1 MHIHGGTWKAL
12 IGCALPRPCRQ
23 SHRNILDKAWC
34 GSSAVNKKVTTE
46 KKKFRATPPKSWT
59 VRAKNANL
67 VTPACKFRIT
77 RPLVEPK
84 NGERNRRTMPK
95 SGALLA
101 AELPP
106 EMVCGVHLNGP
117 QKCRRTSQHCQHF
130 KMRMSNSGGSAVL
143 HQTGGVGEACAVVC
157 VLDNGVCK

>member
-34 GSSAVNKKVTTE
+34 GSSVVNKKVTTE
-46 KKKFRATPPKSWT
+46 KKKFRAMPPKSWT
-59 VRAKNANL
+59 VRAKNTNL

-84 NGERNRRTMPK
+84 NGERNRRTTPK

-101 AELPP
+101 TELLP
-106 EMVCGVHLNGP
+106 EMVCGMYLNG
-117 QKCRRTSQHCQHF
+117 QKKCRRTSQHCQYF
-130 KMRMSNSGGSAVL
+130 KMMMSNSGGSAVL

-157 VLDNGVCK
+157 VLENGVCK